1 MTDEFMLAIE
11 KVRRWNSFS
20 KRLIFDNNFFWNNFT
35 ETAASRTPVVYGN
48 MDQSHFSRKNLAV
61 MSYRSLN
68 SIQRERINSE
78 VRLFLAEQYEQVLS
92 SLKTHESFVESI
104 ADRLMWDP
112 VVDQFEM
119 IDVCREFRV
128 HTEPAHLT
136 NSENQRRFNML
147 S

>member
-1 MTDEFMLAIE
+1 
-11 KVRRWNSFS
+11 
-20 KRLIFDNNFFWNNFT
+20 
-35 ETAASRTPVVYGN
+35 
-48 MDQSHFSRKNLAV
+48 